1 MNLESEM
8 ASAPV
13 FFPGKFHGQGS
24 LAGYSSRVCKA
35 SDMTEQLTSFF
46 TFRPNLQQ
54 MLQELL

>member
-24 LAGYSSRVCKA
+24 LAGYSSWGGKEL
-35 SDMTEQLTSFF
+35 DKTEQL
-46 TFRPNLQQ
+46 N
-54 MLQELL
+54 